1 MGKNRLKE
9 TKSQKNKEN
18 ILKKKHCHTP
28 AVYNGVRV
36 DSKPGMLNYR
46 NVYFG

>member
-1 MGKNRLKE
+1 MGKIRLKE
-9 TKSQKNKEN
+9 IKLQKNKEN
-18 ILKKKHCHTP
+18 VLKKNHYHTP
-28 AVYNGVRV
+28 AVYIGVHV